1 MSGPSH
7 DLLAD
12 FEARAASVL
21 RLCDALDQR
30 ALAMAQEHRL
40 MCDGLRA
47 LQESSDPLGDDAK

>member
-21 RLCDALDQR
+21 RLCDALDHSTP
-30 ALAMAQEHRL
+30 AMAQEHRR

-47 LQESSDPLGDDAK
+47 LQESSDPLGGDAA